1 MVPSTGRS
9 TYPSEPRP
17 VVGGRRPQHG
27 STRGTASP
35 STSGA
40 TRTGRAKATV
50 ARRAAT
56 VRGRRAWQE
65 AGGLPGR
72 GLRLLRPGRQRRPGL
87 RALLPQPSHHAVGV
101 TRSTW
106 TTNTLRAFAIPTVT
120 TPFGGC
126 SSSTSMPCGW
136 TRCMRWSMNPRNTSW
151 PSCPN
156 GWSRCEIESIPSDT
170 MPPMPAAPMFVDT
183 VQIEEIE
190 EGRLYRSD
198 VQTKLQRAFGGEV
211 LAESCWL
218 PTRRCRT
225 SGWRTPCTPTSCV
238 LAAPTRRWSMTSP
251 GSVTADRSRP
261 AT

>member
-9 TYPSEPRP
+9 TYPSEPSTCCRWTAARRVP
-17 VVGGRRPQHG
+17 VPVALGNHTGY
-27 STRGTASP
+27 TASP

-40 TRTGRAKATV
+40 TGTGRAKSL
-50 ARRAAT
+50 RWLGRAVT

-156 GWSRCEIESIPSDT
+156 GWTRCEID
-170 MPPMPAAPMFVDT
+170 
-183 VQIEEIE
+183 
-190 EGRLYRSD
+190 
-198 VQTKLQRAFGGEV
+198 
-211 LAESCWL
+211 
-218 PTRRCRT
+218 
-225 SGWRTPCTPTSCV
+225 
-238 LAAPTRRWSMTSP
+238 
-251 GSVTADRSRP
+251 SVVALRD
-261 AT
+261 